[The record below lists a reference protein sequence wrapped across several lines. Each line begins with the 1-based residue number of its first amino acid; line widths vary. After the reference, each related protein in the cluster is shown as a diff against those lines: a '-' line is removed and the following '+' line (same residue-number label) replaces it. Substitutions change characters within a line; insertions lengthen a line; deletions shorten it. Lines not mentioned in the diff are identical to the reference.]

1 MTYGK
6 GKYSY
11 ELADWQANY
20 PDGWSPMEV
29 NALAIDSKDRLYAF
43 NAGEYP
49 LTVFDRDGNLVNHWG
64 QGFFE
69 HNHGA
74 LIGPDDTLY
83 YADDGNHTVNKLTLD
98 GKVLMTLGNKG
109 KPSDTGYTFVGEG
122 GKQLHIMEAIYTT
135 KRGGP
140 PFNAPTGVALAASGE
155 IFVSDG
161 YGNARVHKFTP
172 DGNLI
177 MSWGEPGSGP
187 GQFIVPHAIA
197 IDARGRVLVADR
209 HNNRIQIFDQ
219 EGKYLTEWDDV
230 ILPTDI
236 YIDQDQVVYIAELH
250 PRLSIFDLDGNL
262 LARWGNEGRTKEDPL
277 FVTLHSVVA
286 DSRGDV
292 YVAEVMGIYQG
303 DPFLDTRKTRMIQKF
318 TRKK

>member
-1 MTYGK
+1 
-6 GKYSY
+6 
-11 ELADWQANY
+11 
-20 PDGWSPMEV
+20 
-29 NALAIDSKDRLYAF
+29 
-43 NAGEYP
+43 
-49 LTVFDRDGNLVNHWG
+49 
-64 QGFFE
+64 
-69 HNHGA
+69 
-74 LIGPDDTLY
+74 
-83 YADDGNHTVNKLTLD
+83 VNKLTLD

-197 IDARGRVLVADR
+197 IDACGRVLVADR

-219 EGKYLTEWDDV
+219 EGKYLTEWNDV

-236 YIDQDQVVYIAELH
+236 YIDKDQVVYVAELE